1 MRVDSFRLQLHP
13 SVSRW
18 QDGNSNVTVRF
29 EIGGGDVVSILST
42 VGVIVSVSS
51 TGTVSGVQ

>member
-1 MRVDSFRLQLHP
+1 MHIDSFCLQLHP
-13 SVSRW
+13 FVSRW

-29 EIGGGDVVSILST
+29 DICGGGVVSNLPT
-42 VGVIVSVSS
+42 GGVIVSVAS